1 MIRFTV
7 AQFRTQ
13 ALAALASLL
22 ALAVLLAITKSSY
35 DTAVAGCA
43 ARGNC
48 PELTRRFLNSGAA
61 LVPIIALVVI
71 LIPVVIGIFW
81 GAPLVAREIETGT
94 FRLVWT
100 QSVTRTRWMAVKL
113 GVGALASMVI
123 AAICSLIV
131 TWWFSPIDRAAR
143 NQFSVFDQRDIVPIG
158 YAAFAFVVGVTAGV
172 VIRRT
177 VPAMATTLVAFVG
190 ARLAMTYWAGPHL
203 FAPAVTNMALGSANG
218 FGLGP
223 GPSGPTTLLVDN
235 PTIPNAW
242 VISSQIVN
250 ATGHPPAIE
259 FLDRSCP
266 AVMAPQTSGGS
277 PGSAFQTAFQDCISH
292 LSANYHLA
300 VTYQPAS
307 RYWALQW
314 EETWIFVILALVLA
328 GFCLLW
334 TRSSR
339 S

>member
-1 MIRFTV
+1 MIRFAL

-13 ALAALASLL
+13 ALSAFAALL
-22 ALAVLLAITKSSY
+22 ALAVLLVMTKSSY

-48 PELTRRFLNSGAA
+48 SSLTTRFLNSGDA
-61 LVPIIALVVI
+61 LVPLIALVVI
-71 LIPVVIGIFW
+71 LVPAVIGILW

-94 FRLVWT
+94 FRLAWT

-113 GVGALASMVI
+113 GVGALASMVV
-123 AAICSLIV
+123 AAICSLMV
-131 TWWFSPIDRAAR
+131 TWWFSPIDRVNM

-158 YAAFAFVVGVTAGV
+158 YAAFAFVFGVTAGV
-172 VIRRT
+172 LIRRT

-203 FAPAVTNMALGSANG
+203 FAAAVTSMALRSANG

-223 GPSGPTTLLVDN
+223 GPSVPTTLLVDN

-242 VISSQIVN
+242 VVSSQIVN
-250 ATGHPPAIE
+250 ATGNPPAIE

-266 AVMAPQTSGGS
+266 AVVAPQTSGGS
-277 PGSAFQTAFQDCISH
+277 LGPAFQTAFQDCISH
-292 LSANYHLA
+292 LSASYHLA

-314 EETWIFVILALVLA
+314 DETSIFVVLALALA
-328 GFCLLW
+328 GFCLWW
-334 TRSSR
+334 TRRRR